1 MKLADASSIFRP
13 RLEIERDARNRAKLI
28 DTTGN
33 QLDFN
38 NSAIIPKGA
47 AIIENDSNG
56 QQYVQVNHNQ
66 QDILVPREEFE
77 ETPGKNGVFYLPTYQ
92 DSATNAAI
100 SGAMRG
106 FIAAGP
112 IGAVS
117 GLGGAAAMKLVG
129 DNRPGGRATKFAAST
144 LTGAALVVAGQ
155 AALYGAQNL
164 PLAALIGG
172 TSGLGAALAGAG
184 DAKTRDALYGG
195 AAAGMAVSMMTGAPM
210 VNMLIAGTASGI
222 GAQANS
228 KVTQAVT
235 SAIISAGLNA
245 AQAALTG
252 SNVGMATALGAAA
265 GLIGPLLGPPVMQLT
280 RNLTQ
285 HGSQQVQKLVADCSD
300 TQLELLSAVP
310 SAMSFGLMGAAAGL
324 VNPNLAVAGAAI
336 GAGAGAVLGYYK
348 AHQRIEELKK
358 DEQLAAI
365 PGPTKL
371 ELSPRA

>member
-13 RLEIERDARNRAKLI
+13 RLEIERDAYNRPKLI

-33 QLDFN
+33 QLDFR
-38 NSAIIPKGA
+38 NSAILPKA
-47 AIIENDSNG
+47 AALIDNDSNG
-56 QQYVQVNHNQ
+56 QQFIHVQHNQ
-66 QDILVPREEFE
+66 QDILVPREAFE
-77 ETPGKNGVFYLPTYQ
+77 ETDGENGVFYLPTYQ
-92 DSATNAAI
+92 DSTTNAAL

-106 FIAAGP
+106 FLAAGP

-129 DNRPGGRATKFAAST
+129 DSRPGGRATKFAAST

-155 AALYGAQNL
+155 AALYGSQNL

-172 TSGLGAALAGAG
+172 ASGLGAALAGAG

-210 VNMLIAGTASGI
+210 TSMLIAGTASGI

-228 KVTQAVT
+228 KVAQAVT
-235 SAIISAGLNA
+235 SAVISAGLNA

-252 SNVGMATALGAAA
+252 SNIGMATALGAAA

-285 HGSQQVQKLVADCSD
+285 VGSQHVQKAVADCSD
-300 TQLELLSAVP
+300 LQLELLSAVP
-310 SAMSFGLMGAAAGL
+310 SAASFGLLGAAAGL
-324 VNPNLAVAGAAI
+324 VNPNLAAAGAAI
-336 GAGAGAVLGYYK
+336 GISTGAAIGFYK
-348 AHQRIEELKK
+348 AHQRIEELKR
-358 DEQLAAI
+358 DEELATRQ
-365 PGPTKL
+365 GPAQAKF
-371 ELSPRA
+371 ELKK